1 VCDDDDVAVW
11 AREAGARVIRADRT
25 GLNAAVGLGVEE
37 LTRRG
42 VTRVVIAHAD
52 LPFAV
57 GLAALAV
64 AEPTEVVLVPDRRG
78 DGTNVMSIPT
88 GAGMTF
94 HYGPGSFDA
103 HRAAAARCD
112 LAVRVLDSGPLGWDV
127 DEPDDLDPPPEWG
140 TVAEPATG
148 TAR

>member
-1 VCDDDDVAVW
+1 MTP
-11 AREAGARVIRADRT
+11 DRRSFLAT
-25 GLNAAVGLGVEE
+25 A
-37 LTRRG
+37 
-42 VTRVVIAHAD
+42 
-52 LPFAV
+52 